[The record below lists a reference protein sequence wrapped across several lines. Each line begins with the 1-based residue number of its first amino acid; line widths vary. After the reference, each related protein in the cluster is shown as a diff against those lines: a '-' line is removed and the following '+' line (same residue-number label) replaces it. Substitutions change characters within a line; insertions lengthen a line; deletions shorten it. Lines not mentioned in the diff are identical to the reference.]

1 MRKLKKFSTNE
12 MDLGAQTKGTCKKSP
27 VLKYIHPGKKN
38 FSMKKTRK
46 LDQCNSRSEIVVS
59 QHTARRFQKSRQF
72 RMNMNKKKIKCP
84 FFMKCV
90 PK

>member
-1 MRKLKKFSTNE
+1 MKFSTNE

-59 QHTARRFQKSRQF
+59 Q
-72 RMNMNKKKIKCP
+72 
-84 FFMKCV
+84 
-90 PK
+90 